1 MKKPILWVVLIIIF
15 YPSFAGSSETSVFT
29 HKHFL
34 YTMDYPST
42 WHVRELNKIASF
54 YAPLDSP
61 KDKFAEN
68 VSVVVEDLSRVEE
81 DVQLIDYH
89 RKGMASAKNSL
100 RDFRVLEE
108 AKTDFKGHEA
118 IAVLYTMT
126 DRGVAFKIRSLT
138 FFVDKDAYVLTYS
151 AMQADY
157 DKYFKAAES
166 CIRSIRVSP

>member
-1 MKKPILWVVLIIIF
+1 MWVVLIIF
-15 YPSFAGSSETSVFT
+15 FCPNFSGASETATFT

-34 YTMDYPST
+34 YTMDYPAA

-54 YAPLDSP
+54 YSPLDSP
-61 KDKFAEN
+61 QDKFAEN
-68 VSVVVEDLSRVEE
+68 VSVVVEDLSHVEE

-108 AKTDFKGHEA
+108 AKTDFKGREA
-118 IAVLYTMT
+118 IVVLYTMT

-138 FFVDKDAYVLTYS
+138 FFVDKEVYVLTYS
-151 AMQADY
+151 ATQADY
-157 DKYFKAAES
+157 DKYFKAAEN